1 MRVHAGLVIGFAGVL
16 CLFGLPPSRGALAD
30 SSDAHEAALAARVV
44 PAMAEG
50 VANLSPISP
59 AFVTQS
65 PTGPAYVEPLLAQAA
80 AVDREPVG
88 TLPEKDA
95 PAIKPQES
103 KVHESKVQE
112 SKIQDSKPQD
122 SNLQEARQL
131 PEPDGARE
139 SLSDSVAAKPPAPL
153 ALVPA
158 TETQTEV
165 PAPREERAAEKP
177 PGLADFIKS
186 ALEASSPKD
195 VKGAKAAEL
204 GKEHAAIAAFYAAHD
219 YAAVWIADGKA
230 NAAARA
236 ALAQLAHAE
245 DDGLDLRAFAVPV
258 FEGNDEKLAAAEI
271 ALSAEVVA
279 YGRQASGSRVD
290 PRQISALI
298 GAKPDVADPAAIL
311 TQVAAAADDAG
322 QVLKGFN
329 PPQKGYEALRQKLAE
344 LRHVAVPTARVTI
357 PAGPDLKVG
366 MRDPRVSLI
375 RARFGLDGPPPA
387 TSEDL
392 VYDTRVAAAVADF
405 QKANGLPAS
414 GVLSARTIAALSGG
428 QPVRLENEILANM
441 ERWRWM
447 PRELGASR
455 IEVNIPDFMVTVIRD
470 GEVVARNK
478 VVVGKTT
485 TPTPVFSNTMQF
497 LIVNPY
503 WNVPQSIIRKE
514 MLPKLG
520 QDPSYLQRLGYQV
533 TSKHGVLTVR
543 QPPGERNA
551 LGRIKFMFPNDYSVY
566 LHDTPSRALFGSEQR
581 AFSHGCVRV
590 DQPFSFAEAVL
601 GRDHGWSVER
611 VKHLIGGSER
621 YVYLPKPL
629 PIHIEYFTAYVDD
642 AGHLQLRDDIYG
654 YSNRVKTALGLA
666 N

>member
-1 MRVHAGLVIGFAGVL
+1 MQVHAGLVIGFAGVL
-16 CLFGLPPSRGALAD
+16 CLLGLPPSRGAQVA
-30 SSDAHEAALAARVV
+30 SSDAQPAVVAAHVA
-44 PAMAEG
+44 PAVAEG
-50 VANLSPISP
+50 VADVSPLSP
-59 AFVTQS
+59 AFITQS
-65 PTGPAYVEPLLAQAA
+65 VAAPAYVEPLPAQAA
-80 AVDREPVG
+80 AVDRETVG
-88 TLPEKDA
+88 ILSEKIA
-95 PAIKPQES
+95 PA
-103 KVHESKVQE
+103 
-112 SKIQDSKPQD
+112 SKPQD
-122 SNLQEARQL
+122 SEPQDSKPQEARQL
-131 PEPDGARE
+131 PDPQGARE
-139 SLSDSVAAKPPAPL
+139 SPGDSVVTQPPAPF

-158 TETQTEV
+158 GENQSE
-165 PAPREERAAEKP
+165 PQAPSEERAAEKP
-177 PGLADFIKS
+177 PGLVDFIKR
-186 ALEASSPKD
+186 ALEAPPAKEA
-195 VKGAKAAEL
+195 KGAKAVEL
-204 GKEHAAIAAFYAAHD
+204 GKQHAAIAAFYAAHD
-219 YAAVWIADGKA
+219 YAALWITDGKA

-245 DDGLDLRAFAVPV
+245 DDGLDLRAFDVPV
-258 FEGNDEKLAAAEI
+258 FEGSEEKLAAAEI
-271 ALSAEVVA
+271 ALTAEVVA

-311 TQVAAAADDAG
+311 TQVATAADDAG

-329 PPQKGYEALRQKLAE
+329 PPQKGYEALREKLAE
-344 LRHVAVPTARVTI
+344 MRHVALPTARVTI

-375 RARFGLDGPPPA
+375 RARFGLDGQLPA

-428 QPVRLENEILANM
+428 QPLRLENEILANM

-455 IEVNIPDFMVTVIRD
+455 IEVNIPDFTVTVIRD

-478 VVVGKTT
+478 VVVGKTA
-485 TPTPVFSNTMQF
+485 TPTPLFSNTMQF

-566 LHDTPSRALFGSEQR
+566 LHDTPSRALFGAEQR

-590 DQPFSFAEAVL
+590 DQPFAFAEAVL

-611 VKHLIGGSER
+611 VKHLIGGGER

-642 AGHLQLRDDIYG
+642 SGHLQLRDDIYG